1 MMQTPQPACWSE
13 PSVEAWLVPG
23 FDPYACWSICT
34 GFRGHAALAGGE
46 GLLPLLVKRCPET
59 SWAGFDGLGVF
70 SHTPEAS
77 SKFACLWVPIKQV
90 EALSEELGQ
99 RIEAFEMS
107 LPIAAGPTKER
118 HTGPSASAARTRH
131 TVAVIDKGGG
141 AFLHA
146 NFRQAHAGDDA
157 RHTRIAA
164 FWDQGHGSVAGAWQ
178 RPGFAAYGR
187 ELRARQIDELL
198 AERGRHSEAELY
210 RRLGHFG
217 MGSQPLPVSDH
228 GSFVLDCAA
237 GLPETLAYQD
247 SAKPLQADSASAAA
261 LVYVS
266 IPDAQAQ
273 DGTCGGPA
281 VYILDGLRY
290 ALANSDPAGCLMV
303 NLSVGVQAGPHDG
316 RSLLEQAMDELLSQP
331 GERALNIVI
340 AAGNGARQAFNA
352 GGQLAAGASTTL
364 HWRSMPG
371 DSTDSF
377 LEFWWPE
384 LPEPSEHEAGPSLR
398 LRAPD
403 GQESAPVRPGQA
415 SLLMRD
421 GRPLAAIFVQ
431 ARCAAVRARGLI
443 ALAPSEGPRGSGL
456 PGRWRVQLVNE
467 GKQALDWLA
476 WVQGDQ
482 PTNASGDVMQSR
494 LEDIDESNAS
504 VGGTLNGIATG
515 RHCLVV
521 GASRLVDG
529 QPADYGSRGGDPR
542 GPWRR
547 DVDALASADA
557 SGAADGLCGA
567 AVESGGL
574 VRMSGSSVA
583 APVAARQFFN
593 WMCTQPARAAG
604 HAAIKAL
611 LAPTDY
617 QLNRKAWV
625 HGADWSGAAPTRQ
638 VLALTPDMPLSQWS
652 LARAARGGDAA

>member
-1 MMQTPQPACWSE
+1 MAMMQAPARWSE
-13 PSVEAWLVPG
+13 PGAAAWLVPG

-34 GFRGHAALAGGE
+34 GFSGHAALADGK
-46 GLLPLLVKRCPET
+46 GLLPLLVKRRPDAA
-59 SWAGFDGLGVF
+59 WASLDRFGIF
-70 SHTPEAS
+70 SHTPEPNS
-77 SKFACLWVPIKQV
+77 QFACLWVPIERV
-90 EALSEELGQ
+90 EALSEELG
-99 RIEAFEMS
+99 RGIEALEMS
-107 LPIAAGPTKER
+107 LPIAAGPVEER
-118 HTGPSASAARTRH
+118 HMRPAATAGQPQH

-146 NFRQAHAGDDA
+146 NFRHARAGDGA
-157 RHTRIAA
+157 AHTRIAA
-164 FWDQGHGSVAGAWQ
+164 FWDQGHGNVAGTWQ
-178 RPGFAAYGR
+178 GPDFAAYGR
-187 ELRARQIDELL
+187 ELRAPQIDALL
-198 AERGRHSEAELY
+198 AKREHHSEADLY
-210 RRLGHFG
+210 RKLGHFG
-217 MGSQPLPVSDH
+217 TPAEPVPVSDH

-237 GLPETLAYQD
+237 GLPEPQAYRD
-247 SAKPLQADSASAAA
+247 SAKPQVADSASAAA

-266 IPDAQAQ
+266 IPDVQAQ

-290 ALANSDPAGCLMV
+290 AMANSDPTGRLIV

-316 RSLLEQAMDELLSQP
+316 RSLLEQAMDELLTQP

-352 GGQLAAGASTTL
+352 GGQLAAGAGTTL
-364 HWRSMPG
+364 YWRSMPG

-384 LPEPSEHEAGPSLR
+384 LPEPGESEAGPSLR
-398 LRAPD
+398 LRSPD

-431 ARCAAVRARGLI
+431 ARRGEVRARGLI
-443 ALAPSEGPRGSGL
+443 ALAPSDGPRGSGM

-482 PTNASGDVMQSR
+482 PTNASGDLMQSR
-494 LEDIDESNAS
+494 LEDIDDGNALL
-504 VGGTLNGIATG
+504 GGTLNGIATG

-542 GPWRR
+542 WPWRR

-557 SGAADGLCGA
+557 SGTADGLCA
-567 AVESGGL
+567 AGVESGGL

-593 WMCTQPARAAG
+593 WMCAQPARAAG

-611 LAPTDY
+611 LAPAESPP
-617 QLNRKAWV
+617 NRKTWV
-625 HGADWSGAAPTRQ
+625 QGADGSTAAPSRR

-652 LARAARGGDAA
+652 LARPTTGSTAA